1 MFLVKLP
8 LCNIRVRGFTRII
21 ATALCL
27 AWATHLDPLSATE
40 DPSRIVEDPAPSS
53 LGAAVGIIDDDAQP
67 RPPFGEGF
75 AQGTYRVGWSLGY
88 GSGPAAF
95 GSSERHDLLLTSL
108 QMGWMVSGVV
118 GKDRFYRGNWE
129 LIVELLGGWQFEPRD
144 AFVTSLTP
152 MLRYNFATGSRWVP
166 FIEAGAGVLVTD
178 IGGADLSTEFQFHSV
193 AGIGTHYLLNER
205 MAVGLQTRFGHIS
218 NAGIDQPNRGVNEF
232 EFIAGVSWFF

>member
-1 MFLVKLP
+1 MRKR
-8 LCNIRVRGFTRII
+8 LCNFRERGFTRVV

-27 AWATHLDPLSATE
+27 AWATHHLSLGAAE
-40 DPSRIVEDPAPSS
+40 DPSRTVADPAPSS
-53 LGAAVGIIDDDAQP
+53 LGDADGFQYDFAPTQP
-67 RPPFGEGF
+67 PLGEGF
-75 AQGTYRVGWSLGY
+75 AKGTYRVGWSLGY
-88 GSGPAAF
+88 GSGPAQF

-108 QMGWMVSGVV
+108 QLGWMASRVV

-129 LIVELLGGWQFEPRD
+129 LMVEVLGAWQFEPRD
-144 AFVTSLTP
+144 AFVASFTP

-193 AGIGTHYLLNER
+193 AGVGTLYRFDER
-205 MAVGLQTRFGHIS
+205 VAVGFETRFGHIS
-218 NAGIDQPNRGVNEF
+218 NAGIEEPNRGVNEF